1 MNNPSDPTDA
11 PAPKPPAG
19 DHAWLQSLLFADGS
33 QLIDYGDGLLLVEA
47 PPAYG
52 KKKGGDVLDPVNS

>member
-19 DHAWLQSLLFADGS
+19 DNDWFILHAFDDGS
-33 QLIDYGDGLLLVEA
+33 SFIEGLDGDSGR
-47 PPAYG
+47 
-52 KKKGGDVLDPVNS
+52 